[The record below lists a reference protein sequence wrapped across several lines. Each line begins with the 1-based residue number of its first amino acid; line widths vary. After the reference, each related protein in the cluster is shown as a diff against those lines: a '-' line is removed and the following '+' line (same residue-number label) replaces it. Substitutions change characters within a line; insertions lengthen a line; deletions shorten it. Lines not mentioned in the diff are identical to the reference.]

1 MTVKKS
7 RKYCFFLFILFSS
20 ASSASAYNIPEK
32 FSYELIWAGIDIGSS
47 ILETR
52 YKGSDIQYISR
63 VNSSDLISYFYK
75 VDNTAITSLKNEKPK
90 GSKTPQL
97 IPYHYSI
104 EVNEGPAKF
113 NKEISSDHKTKR
125 VTYIDHINREKV
137 SLSLKTLALDP
148 LSSLYYIRTLPL
160 KVGKAYSVNVFN
172 NKKLQNITVEVLKNE
187 TVETPMGAL
196 KTILIK
202 PVMNLEGEGIF
213 FAHGELY
220 IWLTDD
226 EKRIPVMIKKVI
238 PGLSLETGQIE
249 FLRKMPA
256 FVKKQLK
263 GNVDTVTARLKKIE
277 Y

>member
-7 RKYCFFLFILFSS
+7 TTYFFALLILFFS
-20 ASSASAYNIPEK
+20 ASNASAYNIPEK
-32 FSYELIWAGIDIGSS
+32 FSYELTWAGINIGSS

-52 YKGSDIQYISR
+52 YNGSNIQYLSK
-63 VNSSDLISYFYK
+63 VNSSALISYFYK
-75 VDNTAITSLKNEKPK
+75 VDNTAITSLRLEKTK
-90 GSKTPQL
+90 GGKAAQL

-104 EVNEGPAKF
+104 EVNEGPARF
-113 NKEISSDHKTKR
+113 SKEISSDHKTKK
-125 VTYIDHINREKV
+125 VTYIDHMNREKIT
-137 SLSLKTLALDP
+137 LSLKNLALDP

-172 NKKLQNITVEVLKNE
+172 NKKLHTINVEVLRNE
-187 TVETPMGAL
+187 TVETSMGNF
-196 KTILIK
+196 KTILVK